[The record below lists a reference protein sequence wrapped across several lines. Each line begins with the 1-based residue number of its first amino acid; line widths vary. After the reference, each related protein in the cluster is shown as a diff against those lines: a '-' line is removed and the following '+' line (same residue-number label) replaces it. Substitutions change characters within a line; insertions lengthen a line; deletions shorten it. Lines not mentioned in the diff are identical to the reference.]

1 MANPANATS
10 VPSHGV
16 DALIA
21 KLRDEGVSA
30 GRSEGEKIVAEA
42 RAKAK
47 QLVEK
52 AHEEARSHVEASRRA
67 AEAFQAAAEA
77 AIKTAMRDA
86 LLDMKARLMQR
97 FSADVKR
104 LVSQSLH
111 DEALLERLILEVAGR
126 ARERIAAAGAPELE
140 IILPDKVVGLE
151 ELRNKPEELQKGQLT
166 RFVLG
171 LAGETLREGVT
182 FAASEELAAGV
193 RIRMVDDDI
202 TLDLSDDAIAGLLL
216 QHLQPRFRAILEGI
230 VK

>member
-1 MANPANATS
+1 MANTANATS
-10 VPSHGV
+10 VPSQGI

-21 KLRDEGVSA
+21 KLREEGVAA
-30 GRSEGEKIVAEA
+30 GRGEGEKIVAEA
-42 RAKAK
+42 RTKAK
-47 QLVEK
+47 QLVDK
-52 AHEEARSHVEASRRA
+52 AHEEARGRLETSRKE

-104 LVSQSLH
+104 LVSQSLQ
-111 DEALLERLILEVAGR
+111 DEEFLQRIILEVAGR
-126 ARERIAAAGAPELE
+126 ARERIEAAGAEDLE

-151 ELRNKPEELQKGQLT
+151 ELRKKPEELQKGRLT
-166 RFVLG
+166 QFVLG
-171 LAGETLREGVT
+171 LSGETLREGVT
-182 FAASEELAAGV
+182 FAASDELESGV
-193 RIRMVDDDI
+193 RIRMVKDDI
-202 TLDLSDDAIAGLLL
+202 TLDLTDEAIAGLLL